1 MVLRVVLIIV
11 LILFIL
17 FIISFGVAY
26 RHTEPA
32 YPAMYRAGFWEYGKA
47 PSVYE
52 WMIKRLLDVTLS
64 FVALIVLSPL
74 LLVIMLLIYIDDPG
88 RVFFTQERVGLGKK
102 NFSLHKFRTMK
113 LSTPHDVPTHML
125 EDPDQYITRL
135 GKFLRRTSLDEL
147 PQIWDIFRGRMSI
160 VGPRPALWN
169 QYDLIEER
177 DKYGANYVMPGLTG
191 LAQISGRDELA
202 IEDKAGFDG
211 EYTKAMKTKS
221 TTGFCMDLRC
231 FFGTI
236 LPVLRGKGVVEGKK
250 ETGGKEGI
258 DS

>member
-1 MVLRVVLIIV
+1 MILRIILVVLIILVFLFV
-11 LILFIL
+11 L
-17 FIISFGVAY
+17 SFAVAY

-32 YPAMYRAGFWEYGKA
+32 YPATYRAGFWEYGKA

-52 WMIKRLLDVTLS
+52 WFIKRTLD
-64 FVALIVLSPL
+64 IVLSFLALVVLSPVL
-74 LLVIMLLIYIDDPG
+74 LIIMLLIYLDDPG

-113 LSTPHDVPTHML
+113 LCTPHDVPTHL
-125 EDPDQYITRL
+125 LDNPDQYITKL
-135 GKFLRRTSLDEL
+135 GRFLRRTSLDEL

-191 LAQISGRDELA
+191 LAQISGRDELS
-202 IEDKAGFDG
+202 IEVKSKLDG
-211 EYTKAMKTKS
+211 EYTTALKKS
-221 TTGFCMDLRC
+221 SLIGMSMDLKC

-236 LPVLRGKGVVEGKK
+236 LPVLRGKGVVEGKR
-250 ETGGKEGI
+250 
-258 DS
+258 

>member
-1 MVLRVVLIIV
+1 MIIKV
-11 LILFIL
+11 IFVILLILLLL
-17 FIISFGVAY
+17 FAVSFWVEY

-32 YPAMYRAGFWEYGKA
+32 YPALYRAGFWEYGKA

-52 WMIKRLLDVTLS
+52 WFIKRLLDIILS
-64 FVALIVLSPL
+64 FSALVILSPVL
-74 LLVIMLLIYIDDPG
+74 LFIMLLIYIDDPG

-125 EDPDQYITRL
+125 ENPDQYITKL
-135 GKFLRRTSLDEL
+135 GRFLRKTSLDEL

-191 LAQISGRDELA
+191 LAQISGRDELS
-202 IEDKAGFDG
+202 IPVKSKLDG
-211 EYTKAMKTKS
+211 EYTDALKKS
-221 TTGFCMDLRC
+221 SIAGLRMDLKC

-236 LPVLRGKGVVEGKK
+236 LPVLRGKGVVEGKRY
-250 ETGGKEGI
+250 
-258 DS
+258 

>member
-1 MVLRVVLIIV
+1 MILKVILIILIV
-11 LILFIL
+11 LLLLFSV
-17 FIISFGVAY
+17 SFLVAY

-32 YPAMYRAGFWEYGKA
+32 YPALYRAGFWEYGKA

-52 WMIKRLLDVTLS
+52 WFIKRLIDIILS
-64 FVALIVLSPL
+64 FIALVVLSPA
-74 LLVIMLLIYIDDPG
+74 LLIIMVLIYMDDPG

-113 LSTPHDVPTHML
+113 LSTPHDVPTHL
-125 EDPDQYITRL
+125 LDNPDQYITKL
-135 GKFLRRTSLDEL
+135 GRFLRRTSLDEL

-191 LAQISGRDELA
+191 LAQISGRDELS
-202 IEDKAGFDG
+202 IEAKAKLDG
-211 EYTKAMKTKS
+211 EYTTALKKS
-221 TTGFCMDLRC
+221 SLVGLNMDLKC

-236 LPVLRGKGVVEGKK
+236 LPVLRGKGVVEGKR
-250 ETGGKEGI
+250 
-258 DS
+258 

>member
-1 MVLRVVLIIV
+1 MILRVVLITL
-11 LILFIL
+11 LILILL

-47 PSVYE
+47 PSIYE
-52 WMIKRLLDVTLS
+52 WLIKRLMDVSIS
-64 FVALIVLSPL
+64 FVALIVLSPIL
-74 LLVIMLLIYIDDPG
+74 LIIMLLIYIDDPG

-113 LSTPHDVPTHML
+113 LNTPHDVPTHML
-125 EDPDQYITRL
+125 EDPDQYITKL

-202 IEDKAGFDG
+202 IEDKARIDG
-211 EYTKAMKTKS
+211 EYTKALKAKS
-221 TTGFCMDLRC
+221 TAGFCMDLRC

-250 ETGGKEGI
+250 TDE
-258 DS
+258 

>member
-1 MVLRVVLIIV
+1 MFFKIILII
-11 LILFIL
+11 LIIL
-17 FIISFGVAY
+17 LLIFVISFAVAY

-32 YPAMYRAGFWEYGKA
+32 YPAMYRAGFWEYGRA
-47 PSVYE
+47 PSIYE
-52 WMIKRLLDVTLS
+52 WFIKRALDMIIS
-64 FVALIVLSPL
+64 FIALILLSPL
-74 LLVIMLLIYIDDPG
+74 LLIIMLLIYIDDPG

-125 EDPDQYITRL
+125 DNPDQYITKL

-177 DKYGANYVMPGLTG
+177 DKYGANHVMPGLTG

-202 IEDKAGFDG
+202 IEDKARLDG
-211 EYTKAMKTKS
+211 EYTKAMKTS
-221 TTGFCMDLRC
+221 SIRGFSMDVKC

-236 LPVLRGKGVVEGKK
+236 LPVLRGKGVVEGKH
-250 ETGGKEGI
+250 
-258 DS
+258 

>member
-1 MVLRVVLIIV
+1 MIIKLIFIILIV
-11 LILFIL
+11 LLLLFSV
-17 FIISFGVAY
+17 SFWVAY

-32 YPAMYRAGFWEYGKA
+32 YPALYRAGFWEYGKA

-52 WMIKRLLDVTLS
+52 WFIKRLID
-64 FVALIVLSPL
+64 IVLSFIALVVLSPAL
-74 LLVIMLLIYIDDPG
+74 LIIILLIYMDDPG

-113 LSTPHDVPTHML
+113 LNTPHDVPTHML
-125 EDPDQYITRL
+125 EDPDQYITKL
-135 GKFLRRTSLDEL
+135 GRFLRRTSLDEL

-191 LAQISGRDELA
+191 LAQISGRDELSIHA
-202 IEDKAGFDG
+202 KSKLDG
-211 EYTKAMKTKS
+211 EYTEALKKS
-221 TTGFCMDLRC
+221 SLVGLRMDLKC

-236 LPVLRGKGVVEGKK
+236 LPVLRGKGVVEGKT
-250 ETGGKEGI
+250 EDNTP
-258 DS
+258 

>member
-1 MVLRVVLIIV
+1 MPMILRIILLV
-11 LILFIL
+11 
-17 FIISFGVAY
+17 FIILVFLFVLSFAVAY

-52 WMIKRLLDVTLS
+52 WFIKRALDMILS
-64 FVALIVLSPL
+64 FVALVILSPVL
-74 LLVIMLLIYIDDPG
+74 LIIMLLIYLDDPG

-113 LSTPHDVPTHML
+113 LSTPHDVPTHL
-125 EDPDQYITRL
+125 LDNPDQYITKL
-135 GKFLRRTSLDEL
+135 GRFLRRTSLDEL

-191 LAQISGRDELA
+191 LAQISGRDELS
-202 IEDKAGFDG
+202 IEVKSKLDG
-211 EYTKAMKTKS
+211 DYTDAMKS
-221 TTGFCMDLRC
+221 NSLSGLRMDLRC

-236 LPVLRGKGVVEGKK
+236 LPVLRGKGVVEGKQ
-250 ETGGKEGI
+250 E
-258 DS
+258 